1 MTTIWARSILVVAL
15 FLTACEKHEKI
26 EVQDSDIVLVD
37 SLPEDFVVPGVV
49 WKSMQ
54 PKTPE
59 EKEKPIIYTSVKVFM
74 QEKNKNVLK
83 KPLIALEFPR
93 GGGEIDL
100 AMMMGAQTGTFFLG
114 FDLPEFTAALS
125 KKVFFVSQSRQ
136 RKVEGEILGSG
147 CRKLLDI
154 STQFFKQTKDSG
166 IKINTTRNRHDSILG
181 GHMIF
186 VAETEKN
193 WLLSQVTFFDSSRT
207 DLFCKG
213 FRQIAEVR

>member
-1 MTTIWARSILVVAL
+1 MTTKCIKVILVAAF
-15 FLTACEKHEKI
+15 FLAACEKNEKI
-26 EVQDSDIVLVD
+26 EVQESDMALVD
-37 SLPEDFVVPGVV
+37 SLPEDFVVPSVV

-54 PKTPE
+54 PKTAE

-83 KPLIALEFPR
+83 KPVIGLEFPR

-100 AMMMGAQTGTFFLG
+100 AMMVGAQTGTFFLG
-114 FDLPEFTAALS
+114 FDLPEFANVLS
-125 KKVFFVSQSRQ
+125 KKVFFISQSRQ

-147 CRKLLDI
+147 CRKILDI
-154 STQFFKQTKDSG
+154 STEFFKQTKESG
-166 IKINTTRNRHDSILG
+166 FKINTTRNRHDSILG

-186 VAETEKN
+186 VGETEKN

-213 FRQIAEVR
+213 FRTVAEVR